1 VATNLG
7 VVDESTTLGTATG
20 DLEGAVAATILG
32 VGPGPNDTTVF
43 TVQHYFVTTDGDAVF
58 VDEAQ
63 ATAVMVAPGLFA
75 VVSYP
80 LRITG
85 GTGKFE
91 GATGQI
97 DNIGEVDMNRGVTVF
112 RYTGKL
118 CR

>member
-1 VATNLG
+1 
-7 VVDESTTLGTATG
+7 VVDQDAAHEPRGHREEVRPTLPPDPPQADQLHVGLVHEG
-20 DLEGAVAATILG
+20 GGLEG
-32 VGPGPNDTTVF
+32 
-43 TVQHYFVTTDGDAVF
+43 VTRA
-58 VDEAQ
+58 
-63 ATAVMVAPGLFA
+63 L
-75 VVSYP
+75 
-80 LRITG
+80 TG